1 MTNQV
6 RDSFLQPI
14 LLSMA
19 LVSDASIVLITSQ
32 ILLEMAGCTSKGDA
46 SDYCLDVF
54 VDWMQSGIPEGETE
68 STPLL
73 LFLEG
78 ARKRLMKEEVLVE
91 GLTQY
96 FVAHPKES
104 ACRLLEAER
113 SHLSQQSVRLLE
125 VPILYCIE

>member
-1 MTNQV
+1 MANQV

-32 ILLEMAGCTSKGDA
+32 ILLEIAGCTSKGDA

-78 ARKRLMKEEVLVE
+78 ARKRLMKEEVL
-91 GLTQY
+91 TQY

-125 VPILYCIE
+125 VPLLYCIE

>member
-1 MTNQV
+1 MANQV

-32 ILLEMAGCTSKGDA
+32 ILLEIAGCTSKGDA

-54 VDWMQSGIPEGETE
+54 VDWMQS
-68 STPLL
+68 
-73 LFLEG
+73 
-78 ARKRLMKEEVLVE
+78 

>member
-1 MTNQV
+1 ME
-6 RDSFLQPI
+6 I
-14 LLSMA
+14 
-19 LVSDASIVLITSQ
+19 
-32 ILLEMAGCTSKGDA
+32 AGCTSKGDA